1 MVGRR
6 EDAIRKNELR
16 LNGEVMASL
25 PTLPR
30 VDRPLLPPPP
40 QSRNSQE
47 SLLRSTLC
55 LSTHTSE
62 KNSAKNTSSAE
73 DSFERLTWRRDHEVR
88 PHAELVAPQ
97 ARGHAAT
104 VAMGPRLP
112 LDCSILRIDS
122 RSICRA
128 ETTKKQVIKFAQH
141 TRAHADIMRPWPLGL
156 LVTDAY
162 SDHSRPQALLST
174 RTSSSRPGLL
184 LSASRTL
191 AFSPFLVRYFFQPLL
206 VYVSLWSPHRHHLRS
221 AATWET
227 SRGSH
232 WVASLLLLSSPL
244 AGSLGPLVFLPT
256 HDPYDRDACPRRMA
270 HLHLPHNNSLVA
282 RSLWSSQG

>member
-1 MVGRR
+1 MRSERTSSG
-6 EDAIRKNELR
+6 LS
-16 LNGEVMASL
+16 GEVMASL

-30 VDRPLLPPPP
+30 ADRPLLPPPP

-47 SLLRSTLC
+47 SLLRPTLG

-62 KNSAKNTSSAE
+62 KNSAKNTSSAG

-88 PHAELVAPQ
+88 PHVELVGCGSSGSCPC
-97 ARGHAAT
+97 RHGCD
-104 VAMGPRLP
+104 GPRLP
-112 LDCSILRIDS
+112 LDCSISEIDS

-128 ETTKKQVIKFAQH
+128 ETTKKQLIKFAQH

-156 LVTDAY
+156 LVTEAY
-162 SDHSRPQALLST
+162 SDHNRPQALLST

-184 LSASRTL
+184 LSASLTL

>member
-1 MVGRR
+1 MRSERTSSG
-6 EDAIRKNELR
+6 LS
-16 LNGEVMASL
+16 GEVMASL

-30 VDRPLLPPPP
+30 ADRPLLPPPP

-47 SLLRSTLC
+47 SLLRPTLG

-62 KNSAKNTSSAE
+62 KNSAKNTSSAG

-88 PHAELVAPQ
+88 RHVELVGCGSSGSCPC
-97 ARGHAAT
+97 RHGCD
-104 VAMGPRLP
+104 GPRLP
-112 LDCSILRIDS
+112 LDCSISEIDS

-128 ETTKKQVIKFAQH
+128 ETTKKQLIKFAQH

-156 LVTDAY
+156 LVTEAY
-162 SDHSRPQALLST
+162 SDHNRPQALLST

-184 LSASRTL
+184 LSASLTL